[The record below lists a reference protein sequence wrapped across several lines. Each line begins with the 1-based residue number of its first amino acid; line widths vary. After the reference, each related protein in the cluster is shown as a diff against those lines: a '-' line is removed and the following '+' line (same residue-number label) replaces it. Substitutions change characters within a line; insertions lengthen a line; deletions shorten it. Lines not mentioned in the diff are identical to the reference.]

1 MCVEA
6 ENKIFINKWRYPI
19 YEESEWS
26 DYPLLKG
33 IDVNRIVWRLADIML
48 LRAECRVRLG
58 QADAVEDLNSI
69 RARAGV
75 SAYDPAEGDL
85 RYMIF
90 REREREL
97 IYEGTRFYDVVRN
110 GYWKTELPEAF
121 SRLTEEDIKNGALYF
136 PVGSNAFFLNDLMLQ
151 NTYWL
156 TQQK

>member
-1 MCVEA
+1 
-6 ENKIFINKWRYPI
+6 
-19 YEESEWS
+19 
-26 DYPLLKG
+26 
-33 IDVNRIVWRLADIML
+33 
-48 LRAECRVRLG
+48 
-58 QADAVEDLNSI
+58 
-69 RARAGV
+69 
-75 SAYDPAEGDL
+75 
-85 RYMIF
+85 MIF

-121 SRLTEEDIKNGALYF
+121 SRLTEDDIKNGALYF